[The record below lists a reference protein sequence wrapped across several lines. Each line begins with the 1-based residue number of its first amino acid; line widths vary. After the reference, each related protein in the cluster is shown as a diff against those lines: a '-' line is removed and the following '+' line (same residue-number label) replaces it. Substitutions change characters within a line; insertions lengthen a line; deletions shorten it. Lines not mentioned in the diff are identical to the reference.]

1 MKNLK
6 PVKTVMSF
14 NTSSKL
20 VILSTLLSGLRSSI
34 DLATLLFNGVSRRK
48 NAIEIKNLLDA

>member
-20 VILSTLLSGLRSSI
+20 EILSTLLSGLGSI
-34 DLATLLFNGVSRRK
+34 GNSTCYNHQTFCVDIFRVIQESVS
-48 NAIEIKNLLDA
+48 ES

>member
-20 VILSTLLSGLRSSI
+20 EILSTLLSGLDSI
-34 DLATLLFNGVSRRK
+34 DLATLLVK
-48 NAIEIKNLLDA
+48 IIEHSVCVDIFRVI

>member
-20 VILSTLLSGLRSSI
+20 VILSTLLSGLGSI
-34 DLATLLFNGVSRRK
+34 DLATLLFNGVSRR
-48 NAIEIKNLLDA
+48 NTCD